1 MKKIRSST
9 ACAWFLCGA
18 LEITATFGLSSPAL
32 ADEAS
37 DAREGEALA
46 TKICS
51 DCHVVSPK
59 VGPPFA
65 EIAKGSRA
73 APEAL
78 RDFLH
83 STHSDVGH
91 PGAMPNPALTE
102 RQIDEIAAYLA
113 TMRGEVMWQPTL
125 HRIGAKPNG
134 KGLRRKDVLGPLSPI
149 RTLRSRIAHHE
160 PIITWDSPEAPR
172 QNG

>member
-18 LEITATFGLSSPAL
+18 LEISATFGLSSPAL

-46 TKICS
+46 TNICS

-59 VGPPFA
+59 VGPP
-65 EIAKGSRA
+65 
-73 APEAL
+73 
-78 RDFLH
+78 
-83 STHSDVGH
+83 
-91 PGAMPNPALTE
+91 
-102 RQIDEIAAYLA
+102 
-113 TMRGEVMWQPTL
+113 
-125 HRIGAKPNG
+125 G
-134 KGLRRKDVLGPLSPI
+134 KGLRRKDFSGPLSPI
-149 RTLRSRIAHHE
+149 RTVRNRIAHHE

>member
-1 MKKIRSST
+1 MRLVRVRSMKKIRPST

-18 LEITATFGLSSPAL
+18 LEISATFGLRWHAL

-91 PGAMPNPALTE
+91 PGAMPNHALPE

-113 TMRGEVMWQPTL
+113 TLRA
-125 HRIGAKPNG
+125 AK
-134 KGLRRKDVLGPLSPI
+134 
-149 RTLRSRIAHHE
+149 
-160 PIITWDSPEAPR
+160 
-172 QNG
+172 

>member
-1 MKKIRSST
+1 MKKIRPST

-18 LEITATFGLSSPAL
+18 LEISTTFGLSSPAL

-83 STHSDVGH
+83 STPVTS
-91 PGAMPNPALTE
+91 AIPALC
-102 RQIDEIAAYLA
+102 
-113 TMRGEVMWQPTL
+113 
-125 HRIGAKPNG
+125 
-134 KGLRRKDVLGPLSPI
+134 
-149 RTLRSRIAHHE
+149 
-160 PIITWDSPEAPR
+160 
-172 QNG
+172 

>member
-1 MKKIRSST
+1 MKKIRPST

-18 LEITATFGLSSPAL
+18 LEMTATFGLSSPAL

-113 TMRGEVMWQPTL
+113 TLRA
-125 HRIGAKPNG
+125 AK
-134 KGLRRKDVLGPLSPI
+134 
-149 RTLRSRIAHHE
+149 
-160 PIITWDSPEAPR
+160 
-172 QNG
+172 